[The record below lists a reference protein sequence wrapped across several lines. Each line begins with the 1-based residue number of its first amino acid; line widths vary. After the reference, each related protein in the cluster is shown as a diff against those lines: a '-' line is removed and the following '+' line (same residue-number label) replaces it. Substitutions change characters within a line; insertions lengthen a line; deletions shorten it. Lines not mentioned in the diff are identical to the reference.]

1 MAHPYFQSDVSLQQ
15 QSNMANSMESVGSW
29 TPKQVGLWLKGLDD
43 AVQPYI
49 QSFILAGVTG
59 EQLLNLS
66 HRDMDRLNITKLG
79 HQELI
84 LEAVD
89 LLCALNFGLE
99 NETLQSLTVALGLN
113 VENLDMAMTV
123 RNQQSI
129 LVGLA
134 GPRDNYKLPPDILRA
149 ICDVL
154 SAAKAVV
161 SWLDRTPFV
170 QMMNYIAIRN
180 RIVRICLGFTSSIH
194 KDPNKRDA
202 EETVVPLCKELAM
215 LSQSLQLSVKDD
227 PQVCSAARVEVVTLT
242 NVDHKLGLG
251 MFIQS
256 SFNGTHYV
264 TGTKEGSPAYTCK
277 RIHPGDEILQVNY
290 QTVVGWKLKKLV
302 DALKE
307 DPHGVVI
314 TFKKRPKTSRS
325 SGTPSRPSSGSSS
338 RLSQNSRHSSGNH
351 ICGRSLDSASPAN
364 SVGRVPPSPLV
375 ELYLPPPPPE
385 PYKPRQNFF
394 DRVRTP
400 TSNITQS
407 QVQVHQPLW
416 EDEDMSPP
424 PPQPLSDRSQSV
436 HIPTHRQDQQA
447 TWDDDER
454 SPPSSRPLSGR
465 SQSVHFPSHGQRTYW
480 DGDEERFSPTDAPP
494 FSSRAQSFNQPR
506 GQQWDG
512 DEEHVSPTDA
522 PPFSSRAQSF
532 NQPRGQQWELT
543 QRDFSQPQP
552 PVTMAEQSM
561 YSSPPQNQWIPFPEN
576 VSHDVETP
584 AQASR
589 YESIDVQHRESE
601 GEVPPEE
608 PVPAY
613 MPRGGHRRS
622 KREDSRPLVSD
633 ERSGR
638 DSRRSSQRHS
648 RRSRPTNMQMR
659 SFSPQR
665 DEDRLLLVSA
675 EVLPIPDEPR
685 TEISPPVVMED
696 RPENSS
702 PPRQEPVPSKASPLL
717 SHGRS
722 GHREG
727 KTERS
732 PGSMAEMERRQE
744 PVPAKSSPLLSHG
757 RSGHLERKSER
768 GPGSMA
774 EMERRQEPVPAK
786 SSPLLSHG
794 RSGHLERKSERSP
807 GSMAEMER
815 RQEPVPAKASP
826 LLSHGRSG
834 HLERKSE
841 RSPGSMAEMERRQE
855 PVPAKSSPLLS
866 HGRSGHLERKSERSP
881 GSMAEMERRQEP
893 VPAKSSPLL
902 SHGRSGHLERKS
914 ERGPGSMAEMER
926 RQEPVPANTSPLLS
940 HGRLRH
946 MEKDRELSPG
956 RMPEMHR
963 KQEPV
968 PRNSSPLLSHGKQGR
983 LEERELRS
991 ENVPEMMMRQEPVPS
1006 SSSPLLSHG
1015 RQRNLENE
1023 REHNPSNMP
1032 EMTMML
1038 EPVPNKSSPLLSRR
1052 KPEHQ
1057 EKESDRRLG
1066 NRPKMMRQEPTE
1078 REDLSPLT
1086 VSDDSDAAPD
1096 IESLCTLHISEDS
1109 EDEEHKPSPEPPS
1122 PQGSDVDLHVYK
1134 SSDVKF
1140 GSMEFPPLS
1149 TRSQSVPAIPVTP
1162 VPEQQGRDRG
1172 SSEDVDNPI
1181 PFSGMSQSVSLSVLK
1196 HYFSDEFLGEDSEEE
1211 GASIDSVSTVVTRSP
1226 VSPASP
1232 QWEEG
1237 EGLSPTRPLP
1247 LGARSP
1253 NYLLDRQS
1261 KYRRSATFSEGTEN
1275 HDPSFRL
1282 AQETRETLREAMLR
1296 ARQNRK
1302 DRPRERPKSLPPDTG
1317 MQGFRA
1323 GGERE
1328 ERREVSNQRLS
1339 DHVRMEVETISEAS
1353 TSAESSPQRSVPP
1366 RPLSQPDSAPRPLSA
1381 DREVIVIDKQNA
1393 IKDFVPSNLRK
1404 LTGDMSSMPAFR
1416 VERETRPRGKNASRG
1431 PPPPYERSRMDG
1443 RHSFKSVPEVSKLP
1457 MDEVARRTRPL
1468 TEQFSAK
1475 LAIFE
1480 GGSESNVMKRPQRKH
1495 FAERVSELQEAVK
1508 SPAKDESKE
1517 EEEESNFQR
1526 GVVGKAE
1533 TDDSTI
1539 RTTRYVH
1546 RISLRFKKDKDK
1558 SESAGANPEGA
1569 SPQAADS
1576 EPANVLPVSVQPSKQ
1591 SFRKESPEVANLD
1604 DIQSRFAPSPI
1615 VPPPNQ
1621 ERLVREKT
1629 KQFTRRMDPVESARI
1644 VEQEPSYSGSPNKEV
1659 KYDTPPFPDQRDSVR
1674 EARTNPT
1681 VQKQEVLP
1689 KSPTSAPGSYSVKI
1703 VGGVP
1708 VRIGSTSHVQQN
1720 MNTAK
1725 NPFCS
1730 CLSPSYSRV
1739 SFQMPPPDQSSVR
1752 LRSKNKVTGTQKYSR
1767 RRMSCKDLGN
1777 GDCEGWLWKKKDQR
1791 KIFGQKWKKL
1801 WFVLKKFSLYYYAG
1815 QDALK
1820 AEGIINLPEYS
1831 VVYATDTECG
1841 RKFGIKASH
1850 MEIKT
1855 FFFATDSKEDRDRWL
1870 NKLQLASI
1878 QYDRQSIHDPE
1889 LNILELAKQCPAIVE
1904 GFGYYSESD
1913 EESEPPSPNPVSP
1926 TRQSPS
1932 PPRKRKESSPERPVF
1947 DDTPVVSP
1955 VATAPVGNSMKRS
1968 REKPRKPSYLA
1979 AFDMNGTKKSPP
1991 SERKSPSNPPRP
2003 PYDPPRP
2010 PHDPPRPP
2018 SNPPVE
2024 QWGQLSTTSSDSEC
2038 THVTPISSTSS
2049 SSSTASS
2056 PMLLLPPPPQ
2066 FGSTDEL
2073 KNLYRQSWNVLQEEK
2088 MMKMLELGQGNLS
2101 EKQEKKLKLQ
2111 KLTRVLKD
2119 KEGNLEAI
2127 DRLLKSPQL
2136 TSREVQDWKDQNQHI
2151 LEDVEKHKDGADPPQ
2166 RPPSTSSRHNSQSGP
2181 VPKPRTSIHR
2191 NSQGPIE
2198 EMTQR
2203 LSITK
2208 RPLSTDLDRIES
2220 DAGIKPPLP
2229 EIDDDEDDS
2238 YSSTSL

>member
-1 MAHPYFQSDVSLQQ
+1 
-15 QSNMANSMESVGSW
+15 MANSMESVGSW

-227 PQVCSAARVEVVTLT
+227 PQVCSAARVEVITLT

-351 ICGRSLDSASPAN
+351 IRGRSLDSASPAN

-385 PYKPRQNFF
+385 PYKPR
-394 DRVRTP
+394 
-400 TSNITQS
+400 
-407 QVQVHQPLW
+407 
-416 EDEDMSPP
+416 
-424 PPQPLSDRSQSV
+424 
-436 HIPTHRQDQQA
+436 
-447 TWDDDER
+447 
-454 SPPSSRPLSGR
+454 
-465 SQSVHFPSHGQRTYW
+465 
-480 DGDEERFSPTDAPP
+480 
-494 FSSRAQSFNQPR
+494 
-506 GQQWDG
+506 
-512 DEEHVSPTDA
+512 
-522 PPFSSRAQSF
+522 
-532 NQPRGQQWELT
+532 
-543 QRDFSQPQP
+543 
-552 PVTMAEQSM
+552 
-561 YSSPPQNQWIPFPEN
+561 IPFPEN

-589 YESIDVQHRESE
+589 YESIDVQHWEDVVQRSSVSFPQPARSHSLHVPIYGPQWESE

-622 KREDSRPLVSD
+622 KR
-633 ERSGR
+633 
-638 DSRRSSQRHS
+638 
-648 RRSRPTNMQMR
+648 
-659 SFSPQR
+659 
-665 DEDRLLLVSA
+665 
-675 EVLPIPDEPR
+675 
-685 TEISPPVVMED
+685 
-696 RPENSS
+696 
-702 PPRQEPVPSKASPLL
+702 
-717 SHGRS
+717 
-722 GHREG
+722 
-727 KTERS
+727 
-732 PGSMAEMERRQE
+732 
-744 PVPAKSSPLLSHG
+744 
-757 RSGHLERKSER
+757 
-768 GPGSMA
+768 
-774 EMERRQEPVPAK
+774 
-786 SSPLLSHG
+786 
-794 RSGHLERKSERSP
+794 
-807 GSMAEMER
+807 
-815 RQEPVPAKASP
+815 
-826 LLSHGRSG
+826 
-834 HLERKSE
+834 
-841 RSPGSMAEMERRQE
+841 
-855 PVPAKSSPLLS
+855 
-866 HGRSGHLERKSERSP
+866 
-881 GSMAEMERRQEP
+881 
-893 VPAKSSPLL
+893 
-902 SHGRSGHLERKS
+902 
-914 ERGPGSMAEMER
+914 
-926 RQEPVPANTSPLLS
+926 
-940 HGRLRH
+940 
-946 MEKDRELSPG
+946 
-956 RMPEMHR
+956 
-963 KQEPV
+963 
-968 PRNSSPLLSHGKQGR
+968 
-983 LEERELRS
+983 
-991 ENVPEMMMRQEPVPS
+991 
-1006 SSSPLLSHG
+1006 
-1015 RQRNLENE
+1015 
-1023 REHNPSNMP
+1023 
-1032 EMTMML
+1032 
-1038 EPVPNKSSPLLSRR
+1038 
-1052 KPEHQ
+1052 
-1057 EKESDRRLG
+1057 
-1066 NRPKMMRQEPTE
+1066 
-1078 REDLSPLT
+1078 
-1086 VSDDSDAAPD
+1086 
-1096 IESLCTLHISEDS
+1096 
-1109 EDEEHKPSPEPPS
+1109 
-1122 PQGSDVDLHVYK
+1122 
-1134 SSDVKF
+1134 
-1140 GSMEFPPLS
+1140 
-1149 TRSQSVPAIPVTP
+1149 
-1162 VPEQQGRDRG
+1162 
-1172 SSEDVDNPI
+1172 
-1181 PFSGMSQSVSLSVLK
+1181 
-1196 HYFSDEFLGEDSEEE
+1196 EDSEEE

>member
-589 YESIDVQHRESE
+589 YESIDVQHREDVVQRSPVSFPKPARSHSLHVPIYGPQWESE

-665 DEDRLLLVSA
+665 
-675 EVLPIPDEPR
+675 
-685 TEISPPVVMED
+685 
-696 RPENSS
+696 
-702 PPRQEPVPSKASPLL
+702 
-717 SHGRS
+717 
-722 GHREG
+722 
-727 KTERS
+727 
-732 PGSMAEMERRQE
+732 
-744 PVPAKSSPLLSHG
+744 
-757 RSGHLERKSER
+757 
-768 GPGSMA
+768 
-774 EMERRQEPVPAK
+774 
-786 SSPLLSHG
+786 
-794 RSGHLERKSERSP
+794 
-807 GSMAEMER
+807 
-815 RQEPVPAKASP
+815 
-826 LLSHGRSG
+826 
-834 HLERKSE
+834 
-841 RSPGSMAEMERRQE
+841 
-855 PVPAKSSPLLS
+855 
-866 HGRSGHLERKSERSP
+866 
-881 GSMAEMERRQEP
+881 
-893 VPAKSSPLL
+893 
-902 SHGRSGHLERKS
+902 
-914 ERGPGSMAEMER
+914 
-926 RQEPVPANTSPLLS
+926 
-940 HGRLRH
+940 
-946 MEKDRELSPG
+946 
-956 RMPEMHR
+956 
-963 KQEPV
+963 
-968 PRNSSPLLSHGKQGR
+968 
-983 LEERELRS
+983 
-991 ENVPEMMMRQEPVPS
+991 
-1006 SSSPLLSHG
+1006 
-1015 RQRNLENE
+1015 
-1023 REHNPSNMP
+1023 
-1032 EMTMML
+1032 
-1038 EPVPNKSSPLLSRR
+1038 
-1052 KPEHQ
+1052 
-1057 EKESDRRLG
+1057 
-1066 NRPKMMRQEPTE
+1066 
-1078 REDLSPLT
+1078 
-1086 VSDDSDAAPD
+1086 
-1096 IESLCTLHISEDS
+1096 
-1109 EDEEHKPSPEPPS
+1109 
-1122 PQGSDVDLHVYK
+1122 
-1134 SSDVKF
+1134 
-1140 GSMEFPPLS
+1140 
-1149 TRSQSVPAIPVTP
+1149 
-1162 VPEQQGRDRG
+1162 
-1172 SSEDVDNPI
+1172 
-1181 PFSGMSQSVSLSVLK
+1181 
-1196 HYFSDEFLGEDSEEE
+1196 EDSEEE

>member
-1 MAHPYFQSDVSLQQ
+1 MWPYNNK
-15 QSNMANSMESVGSW
+15 SNMANAMESVGSW

-59 EQLLNLS
+59 EHLLNLS
-66 HRDMDRLNITKLG
+66 HRDMDRLNITKVG
-79 HQELI
+79 HQEII

-113 VENLDMAMTV
+113 VENLEMAMTV

-170 QMMNYIAIRN
+170 HMMNYIAIRN
-180 RIVRICLGFTSSIH
+180 RIVRICLGFTSSVH
-194 KDPNKRDA
+194 KDPNKRDT

-215 LSQSLQLSVKDD
+215 LSQSLQQSVKDD
-227 PQVCSAARVEVVTLT
+227 PQVCSPARVDVVTLT

-290 QTVVGWKLKKLV
+290 QTVVGWKLQKLV

-338 RLSQNSRHSSGNH
+338 RVSQSSRHSSGNH
-351 ICGRSLDSASPAN
+351 IRGRSLDSASPAN

-400 TSNITQS
+400 NVTQS

-424 PPQPLSDRSQSV
+424 PPQPLSDRSQSA
-436 HIPTHRQDQQA
+436 HIPSYRHQQEA
-447 TWDDDER
+447 TWDDGES
-454 SPPSSRPLSGR
+454 SPPSSHPLSER
-465 SQSVHFPSHGQRTYW
+465 SQSAHLSSQGQKTYW
-480 DGDEERFSPTDAPP
+480 DGGDEGFSPPDAPP
-494 FSSRAQSFNQPR
+494 FASRAQSFNQPS
-506 GQQWDG
+506 GQ
-512 DEEHVSPTDA
+512 H
-522 PPFSSRAQSF
+522 
-532 NQPRGQQWELT
+532 WELT
-543 QRDFSQPQP
+543 QKDFSQPHP
-552 PVTMAEQSM
+552 TAAMSEQSM
-561 YSSPPQNQWIPFPEN
+561 YSTPLQGQWIPFPAN
-576 VSHDVETP
+576 VSHDQTETS
-584 AQASR
+584 AQPSR
-589 YESIDVQHRESE
+589 YQSIDVQPREDVVQRSPVSFPRPARSHSLH
-601 GEVPPEE
+601 VPIYGPQWDEE
-608 PVPAY
+608 EEETPLEESLPAY

-622 KREDSRPLVSD
+622 KREATQPLVSTKPTV
-633 ERSGR
+633 R
-638 DSRRSSQRHS
+638 DTRRSSQRHS
-648 RRSRPTNMQMR
+648 RSSRPTNMQMR

-675 EVLPIPDEPR
+675 EVLPVPDEAS
-685 TEISPPVVMED
+685 TEASPPRVVKD
-696 RPENSS
+696 GPERFSHSRQEPVPSKPSPLQQRRLKKDSGLSPGNMAEMQTRQEPVPSKSS
-702 PPRQEPVPSKASPLL
+702 PQLSDGNQRRLKKDGGLSPGKMAELETRQEPVPSKPSPQLSGDVKSRRQEKKSDLSQGKIAEMQTRQEPVPSKASPLL
-717 SHGRS
+717 SEGRA
-722 GHREG
+722 RAL
-727 KTERS
+727 ERKSELS
-732 PGSMAEMERRQE
+732 PGKMPKVQTRQEPMPSKPSPLPSDGRKLERKGELSPGNVVESKIRQE
-744 PVPAKSSPLLSHG
+744 PVASKSSPLLSHG
-757 RSGHLERKSER
+757 KPRHLEKDSR
-768 GPGSMA
+768 P
-774 EMERRQEPVPAK
+774 
-786 SSPLLSHG
+786 
-794 RSGHLERKSERSP
+794 SP
-807 GSMAEMER
+807 G
-815 RQEPVPAKASP
+815 
-826 LLSHGRSG
+826 
-834 HLERKSE
+834 
-841 RSPGSMAEMERRQE
+841 
-855 PVPAKSSPLLS
+855 
-866 HGRSGHLERKSERSP
+866 
-881 GSMAEMERRQEP
+881 
-893 VPAKSSPLL
+893 
-902 SHGRSGHLERKS
+902 
-914 ERGPGSMAEMER
+914 
-926 RQEPVPANTSPLLS
+926 
-940 HGRLRH
+940 
-946 MEKDRELSPG
+946 
-956 RMPEMHR
+956 
-963 KQEPV
+963 
-968 PRNSSPLLSHGKQGR
+968 
-983 LEERELRS
+983 
-991 ENVPEMMMRQEPVPS
+991 NVPEMTMRQE
-1006 SSSPLLSHG
+1006 
-1015 RQRNLENE
+1015 
-1023 REHNPSNMP
+1023 
-1032 EMTMML
+1032 T
-1038 EPVPNKSSPLLSRR
+1038 VPNKSSPLLSRGR
-1052 KPEHQ
+1052 PGHPEKKIGVSPGKMP
-1057 EKESDRRLG
+1057 E
-1066 NRPKMMRQEPTE
+1066 MMRPEPT
-1078 REDLSPLT
+1078 
-1086 VSDDSDAAPD
+1086 
-1096 IESLCTLHISEDS
+1096 
-1109 EDEEHKPSPEPPS
+1109 K
-1122 PQGSDVDLHVYK
+1122 
-1134 SSDVKF
+1134 
-1140 GSMEFPPLS
+1140 
-1149 TRSQSVPAIPVTP
+1149 
-1162 VPEQQGRDRG
+1162 
-1172 SSEDVDNPI
+1172 
-1181 PFSGMSQSVSLSVLK
+1181 
-1196 HYFSDEFLGEDSEEE
+1196 GEDSEEE
-1211 GASIDSVSTVVTRSP
+1211 AASIESVSTVVTRSP

-1237 EGLSPTRPLP
+1237 DLSLSPTRPLP

-1282 AQETRETLREAMLR
+1282 AQETRETLREAMMR
-1296 ARQNRK
+1296 ARQGRR
-1302 DRPRERPKSLPPDTG
+1302 DRSRERPKSLPPDTG
-1317 MQGFRA
+1317 IQGFRT
-1323 GGERE
+1323 GSDRE
-1328 ERREVSNQRLS
+1328 ERREGGNHRLS
-1339 DHVRMEVETISEAS
+1339 DQVRMEVETISEAS

-1366 RPLSQPDSAPRPLSA
+1366 RPPSQPDPPPQHPSP
-1381 DREVIVIDKQNA
+1381 DREVIVINKEPP

-1416 VERETRPRGKNASRG
+1416 VERETRPRGRNVSRG
-1431 PPPPYERSRMDG
+1431 PPPPYEQAKMDG

-1480 GGSESNVMKRPQRKH
+1480 GGSESNVMKRPPRKH
-1495 FAERVSELQEAVK
+1495 FAERVSELQVSELQEVSVK
-1508 SPAKDESKE
+1508 TLAKDDSI
-1517 EEEESNFQR
+1517 EEESNFQR
-1526 GVVGKAE
+1526 GVVGKGE
-1533 TDDSTI
+1533 VDDSTI

-1546 RISLRFKKDKDK
+1546 RISLRFKKDKEK
-1558 SESAGANPEGA
+1558 SESAGANPEVA
-1569 SPQAADS
+1569 SPQAGDS
-1576 EPANVLPVSVQPSKQ
+1576 APVNVLPVSVYPSKQ
-1591 SFRKESPEVANLD
+1591 SFRKESPEVANLE
-1604 DIQSRFAPSPI
+1604 DIQDRFAPART

-1621 ERLVREKT
+1621 ERLAREKT
-1629 KQFTRRMDPVESARI
+1629 KQFSRRMDPVENVIS
-1644 VEQEPSYSGSPNKEV
+1644 VQQEPSYSGSPNKEV
-1659 KYDTPPFPDQRDSVR
+1659 KHDIPPFPEQRDSVR
-1674 EARTNPT
+1674 EPRTSAPA
-1681 VQKQEVLP
+1681 QKQEVSP
-1689 KSPTSAPGSYSVKI
+1689 KSPTTPGSYSVTI

-1708 VRIGSTSHVQQN
+1708 VRIGSTSQVQQN

-1739 SFQMPPPDQSSVR
+1739 SFQMPPPDPPVQR
-1752 LRSKNKVTGTQKYSR
+1752 RQKNKITGTQKYSR

-1777 GDCEGWLWKKKDQR
+1777 GDCQGWLWKKKDQ
-1791 KIFGQKWKKL
+1791 KKLFGLKWKKL

-1815 QDALK
+1815 PEALK

-1850 MEIKT
+1850 SEIKT

-1878 QYDRQSIHDPE
+1878 QYDRQSIHDE
-1889 LNILELAKQCPAIVE
+1889 SLNILELAKQCPAIVE

-1913 EESEPPSPNPVSP
+1913 EESEPPSPNPISP
-1926 TRQSPS
+1926 T
-1932 PPRKRKESSPERPVF
+1932 KREEKEGSPERPVF
-1947 DDTPVVSP
+1947 DDSPVVSP
-1955 VATAPVGNSMKRS
+1955 PPTSAPVRTSMKR
-1968 REKPRKPSYLA
+1968 EQKRKPSYLA
-1979 AFDMNGTKKSPP
+1979 AVDGVNGTKKSPP
-1991 SERKSPSNPPRP
+1991 PEKRPSYEPPKPTCEPPRPTYEPPRP
-2003 PYDPPRP
+2003 PSNPSRPTYEPQKPTYEPPRP
-2010 PHDPPRPP
+2010 TYEPPKPMYNPPRPP
-2018 SNPPVE
+2018 SNPPVSPD
-2024 QWGQLSTTSSDSEC
+2024 QWGQSSTTSSDSEC

-2056 PMLLLPPPPQ
+2056 PMLVVPPPPQ
-2066 FGSTDEL
+2066 FGSESTDEL
-2073 KNLYRQSWNVLQEEK
+2073 KNLYRQSWSVLQEEK
-2088 MMKMLELGQGNLS
+2088 MIKMLEFRQEKLT
-2101 EKQEKKLKLQ
+2101 EKQEKELKLQ

-2127 DRLLKSPQL
+2127 DRLLSSPQL
-2136 TSREVQDWKDQNQHI
+2136 TSKDVQDWKDQNQHI
-2151 LEDVEKHKDGADPPQ
+2151 LEDVEKHKQESQNPPTS
-2166 RPPSTSSRHNSQSGP
+2166 RPNSQSGP

-2208 RPLSTDLDRIES
+2208 RPLSTDLDRIDLEN
-2220 DAGIKPPLP
+2220 DVGIKPPLS

>member
-1 MAHPYFQSDVSLQQ
+1 
-15 QSNMANSMESVGSW
+15 MANSMESVGSW

-227 PQVCSAARVEVVTLT
+227 PQVCSAARVEVITLT

-351 ICGRSLDSASPAN
+351 IRGRSLDSASPAN

-447 TWDDDER
+447 TW
-454 SPPSSRPLSGR
+454 
-465 SQSVHFPSHGQRTYW
+465 
-480 DGDEERFSPTDAPP
+480 
-494 FSSRAQSFNQPR
+494 
-506 GQQWDG
+506 
-512 DEEHVSPTDA
+512 
-522 PPFSSRAQSF
+522 
-532 NQPRGQQWELT
+532 
-543 QRDFSQPQP
+543 
-552 PVTMAEQSM
+552 
-561 YSSPPQNQWIPFPEN
+561 
-576 VSHDVETP
+576 
-584 AQASR
+584 
-589 YESIDVQHRESE
+589 
-601 GEVPPEE
+601 
-608 PVPAY
+608 
-613 MPRGGHRRS
+613 
-622 KREDSRPLVSD
+622 
-633 ERSGR
+633 
-638 DSRRSSQRHS
+638 
-648 RRSRPTNMQMR
+648 
-659 SFSPQR
+659 
-665 DEDRLLLVSA
+665 
-675 EVLPIPDEPR
+675 
-685 TEISPPVVMED
+685 
-696 RPENSS
+696 
-702 PPRQEPVPSKASPLL
+702 
-717 SHGRS
+717 
-722 GHREG
+722 
-727 KTERS
+727 
-732 PGSMAEMERRQE
+732 
-744 PVPAKSSPLLSHG
+744 
-757 RSGHLERKSER
+757 
-768 GPGSMA
+768 
-774 EMERRQEPVPAK
+774 
-786 SSPLLSHG
+786 
-794 RSGHLERKSERSP
+794 
-807 GSMAEMER
+807 
-815 RQEPVPAKASP
+815 
-826 LLSHGRSG
+826 
-834 HLERKSE
+834 
-841 RSPGSMAEMERRQE
+841 
-855 PVPAKSSPLLS
+855 
-866 HGRSGHLERKSERSP
+866 
-881 GSMAEMERRQEP
+881 
-893 VPAKSSPLL
+893 
-902 SHGRSGHLERKS
+902 
-914 ERGPGSMAEMER
+914 
-926 RQEPVPANTSPLLS
+926 
-940 HGRLRH
+940 
-946 MEKDRELSPG
+946 
-956 RMPEMHR
+956 
-963 KQEPV
+963 
-968 PRNSSPLLSHGKQGR
+968 
-983 LEERELRS
+983 
-991 ENVPEMMMRQEPVPS
+991 
-1006 SSSPLLSHG
+1006 
-1015 RQRNLENE
+1015 
-1023 REHNPSNMP
+1023 
-1032 EMTMML
+1032 
-1038 EPVPNKSSPLLSRR
+1038 
-1052 KPEHQ
+1052 
-1057 EKESDRRLG
+1057 
-1066 NRPKMMRQEPTE
+1066 
-1078 REDLSPLT
+1078 
-1086 VSDDSDAAPD
+1086 
-1096 IESLCTLHISEDS
+1096 
-1109 EDEEHKPSPEPPS
+1109 
-1122 PQGSDVDLHVYK
+1122 
-1134 SSDVKF
+1134 
-1140 GSMEFPPLS
+1140 
-1149 TRSQSVPAIPVTP
+1149 
-1162 VPEQQGRDRG
+1162 
-1172 SSEDVDNPI
+1172 
-1181 PFSGMSQSVSLSVLK
+1181 
-1196 HYFSDEFLGEDSEEE
+1196 EDSEEE

>member
-1 MAHPYFQSDVSLQQ
+1 
-15 QSNMANSMESVGSW
+15 MANSMESVGSW

-227 PQVCSAARVEVVTLT
+227 PQVCSAARVEVITLT

-351 ICGRSLDSASPAN
+351 IRGRSLDSASPAN

-385 PYKPRQNFF
+385 PYKPR
-394 DRVRTP
+394 
-400 TSNITQS
+400 
-407 QVQVHQPLW
+407 
-416 EDEDMSPP
+416 
-424 PPQPLSDRSQSV
+424 
-436 HIPTHRQDQQA
+436 
-447 TWDDDER
+447 
-454 SPPSSRPLSGR
+454 
-465 SQSVHFPSHGQRTYW
+465 
-480 DGDEERFSPTDAPP
+480 
-494 FSSRAQSFNQPR
+494 
-506 GQQWDG
+506 
-512 DEEHVSPTDA
+512 
-522 PPFSSRAQSF
+522 
-532 NQPRGQQWELT
+532 
-543 QRDFSQPQP
+543 
-552 PVTMAEQSM
+552 
-561 YSSPPQNQWIPFPEN
+561 
-576 VSHDVETP
+576 
-584 AQASR
+584 
-589 YESIDVQHRESE
+589 
-601 GEVPPEE
+601 
-608 PVPAY
+608 
-613 MPRGGHRRS
+613 
-622 KREDSRPLVSD
+622 
-633 ERSGR
+633 
-638 DSRRSSQRHS
+638 
-648 RRSRPTNMQMR
+648 
-659 SFSPQR
+659 
-665 DEDRLLLVSA
+665 
-675 EVLPIPDEPR
+675 
-685 TEISPPVVMED
+685 
-696 RPENSS
+696 
-702 PPRQEPVPSKASPLL
+702 
-717 SHGRS
+717 
-722 GHREG
+722 
-727 KTERS
+727 
-732 PGSMAEMERRQE
+732 
-744 PVPAKSSPLLSHG
+744 
-757 RSGHLERKSER
+757 
-768 GPGSMA
+768 
-774 EMERRQEPVPAK
+774 
-786 SSPLLSHG
+786 
-794 RSGHLERKSERSP
+794 
-807 GSMAEMER
+807 
-815 RQEPVPAKASP
+815 
-826 LLSHGRSG
+826 
-834 HLERKSE
+834 
-841 RSPGSMAEMERRQE
+841 
-855 PVPAKSSPLLS
+855 
-866 HGRSGHLERKSERSP
+866 
-881 GSMAEMERRQEP
+881 
-893 VPAKSSPLL
+893 
-902 SHGRSGHLERKS
+902 
-914 ERGPGSMAEMER
+914 
-926 RQEPVPANTSPLLS
+926 
-940 HGRLRH
+940 
-946 MEKDRELSPG
+946 
-956 RMPEMHR
+956 
-963 KQEPV
+963 
-968 PRNSSPLLSHGKQGR
+968 
-983 LEERELRS
+983 
-991 ENVPEMMMRQEPVPS
+991 
-1006 SSSPLLSHG
+1006 
-1015 RQRNLENE
+1015 
-1023 REHNPSNMP
+1023 
-1032 EMTMML
+1032 
-1038 EPVPNKSSPLLSRR
+1038 
-1052 KPEHQ
+1052 
-1057 EKESDRRLG
+1057 
-1066 NRPKMMRQEPTE
+1066 
-1078 REDLSPLT
+1078 
-1086 VSDDSDAAPD
+1086 
-1096 IESLCTLHISEDS
+1096 
-1109 EDEEHKPSPEPPS
+1109 
-1122 PQGSDVDLHVYK
+1122 
-1134 SSDVKF
+1134 
-1140 GSMEFPPLS
+1140 
-1149 TRSQSVPAIPVTP
+1149 
-1162 VPEQQGRDRG
+1162 
-1172 SSEDVDNPI
+1172 
-1181 PFSGMSQSVSLSVLK
+1181 
-1196 HYFSDEFLGEDSEEE
+1196 EDSEEE

>member
-1 MAHPYFQSDVSLQQ
+1 
-15 QSNMANSMESVGSW
+15 MANSMESVGSW

-227 PQVCSAARVEVVTLT
+227 PQVCSAARVEVITLT

-351 ICGRSLDSASPAN
+351 IRGRSLDSASPAN

-385 PYKPRQNFF
+385 PYKPR
-394 DRVRTP
+394 
-400 TSNITQS
+400 
-407 QVQVHQPLW
+407 
-416 EDEDMSPP
+416 
-424 PPQPLSDRSQSV
+424 
-436 HIPTHRQDQQA
+436 
-447 TWDDDER
+447 
-454 SPPSSRPLSGR
+454 
-465 SQSVHFPSHGQRTYW
+465 
-480 DGDEERFSPTDAPP
+480 
-494 FSSRAQSFNQPR
+494 
-506 GQQWDG
+506 
-512 DEEHVSPTDA
+512 
-522 PPFSSRAQSF
+522 
-532 NQPRGQQWELT
+532 
-543 QRDFSQPQP
+543 
-552 PVTMAEQSM
+552 
-561 YSSPPQNQWIPFPEN
+561 
-576 VSHDVETP
+576 
-584 AQASR
+584 
-589 YESIDVQHRESE
+589 ESE

-622 KREDSRPLVSD
+622 KR
-633 ERSGR
+633 
-638 DSRRSSQRHS
+638 
-648 RRSRPTNMQMR
+648 
-659 SFSPQR
+659 
-665 DEDRLLLVSA
+665 
-675 EVLPIPDEPR
+675 
-685 TEISPPVVMED
+685 
-696 RPENSS
+696 
-702 PPRQEPVPSKASPLL
+702 
-717 SHGRS
+717 
-722 GHREG
+722 
-727 KTERS
+727 
-732 PGSMAEMERRQE
+732 
-744 PVPAKSSPLLSHG
+744 
-757 RSGHLERKSER
+757 
-768 GPGSMA
+768 
-774 EMERRQEPVPAK
+774 
-786 SSPLLSHG
+786 
-794 RSGHLERKSERSP
+794 
-807 GSMAEMER
+807 
-815 RQEPVPAKASP
+815 
-826 LLSHGRSG
+826 
-834 HLERKSE
+834 
-841 RSPGSMAEMERRQE
+841 
-855 PVPAKSSPLLS
+855 
-866 HGRSGHLERKSERSP
+866 
-881 GSMAEMERRQEP
+881 
-893 VPAKSSPLL
+893 
-902 SHGRSGHLERKS
+902 
-914 ERGPGSMAEMER
+914 
-926 RQEPVPANTSPLLS
+926 
-940 HGRLRH
+940 
-946 MEKDRELSPG
+946 
-956 RMPEMHR
+956 
-963 KQEPV
+963 
-968 PRNSSPLLSHGKQGR
+968 
-983 LEERELRS
+983 
-991 ENVPEMMMRQEPVPS
+991 
-1006 SSSPLLSHG
+1006 
-1015 RQRNLENE
+1015 
-1023 REHNPSNMP
+1023 
-1032 EMTMML
+1032 
-1038 EPVPNKSSPLLSRR
+1038 
-1052 KPEHQ
+1052 
-1057 EKESDRRLG
+1057 
-1066 NRPKMMRQEPTE
+1066 
-1078 REDLSPLT
+1078 
-1086 VSDDSDAAPD
+1086 
-1096 IESLCTLHISEDS
+1096 
-1109 EDEEHKPSPEPPS
+1109 
-1122 PQGSDVDLHVYK
+1122 
-1134 SSDVKF
+1134 
-1140 GSMEFPPLS
+1140 
-1149 TRSQSVPAIPVTP
+1149 
-1162 VPEQQGRDRG
+1162 
-1172 SSEDVDNPI
+1172 
-1181 PFSGMSQSVSLSVLK
+1181 
-1196 HYFSDEFLGEDSEEE
+1196 EDSEEE

>member
-1 MAHPYFQSDVSLQQ
+1 
-15 QSNMANSMESVGSW
+15 MANSMESVGSW

-227 PQVCSAARVEVVTLT
+227 PQVCSAARVEVITLT

-351 ICGRSLDSASPAN
+351 IRGRSLDSASPAN

-385 PYKPRQNFF
+385 PYKPR
-394 DRVRTP
+394 
-400 TSNITQS
+400 
-407 QVQVHQPLW
+407 
-416 EDEDMSPP
+416 
-424 PPQPLSDRSQSV
+424 
-436 HIPTHRQDQQA
+436 
-447 TWDDDER
+447 
-454 SPPSSRPLSGR
+454 
-465 SQSVHFPSHGQRTYW
+465 
-480 DGDEERFSPTDAPP
+480 
-494 FSSRAQSFNQPR
+494 
-506 GQQWDG
+506 
-512 DEEHVSPTDA
+512 
-522 PPFSSRAQSF
+522 
-532 NQPRGQQWELT
+532 ELT

-589 YESIDVQHRESE
+589 YESIDVQHWEDVVQRSSVSFPQPARSHSLHVPIYGPQWESE

-622 KREDSRPLVSD
+622 KR
-633 ERSGR
+633 
-638 DSRRSSQRHS
+638 
-648 RRSRPTNMQMR
+648 
-659 SFSPQR
+659 
-665 DEDRLLLVSA
+665 
-675 EVLPIPDEPR
+675 
-685 TEISPPVVMED
+685 
-696 RPENSS
+696 
-702 PPRQEPVPSKASPLL
+702 
-717 SHGRS
+717 
-722 GHREG
+722 
-727 KTERS
+727 
-732 PGSMAEMERRQE
+732 
-744 PVPAKSSPLLSHG
+744 
-757 RSGHLERKSER
+757 
-768 GPGSMA
+768 
-774 EMERRQEPVPAK
+774 
-786 SSPLLSHG
+786 
-794 RSGHLERKSERSP
+794 
-807 GSMAEMER
+807 
-815 RQEPVPAKASP
+815 
-826 LLSHGRSG
+826 
-834 HLERKSE
+834 
-841 RSPGSMAEMERRQE
+841 
-855 PVPAKSSPLLS
+855 
-866 HGRSGHLERKSERSP
+866 
-881 GSMAEMERRQEP
+881 
-893 VPAKSSPLL
+893 
-902 SHGRSGHLERKS
+902 
-914 ERGPGSMAEMER
+914 
-926 RQEPVPANTSPLLS
+926 
-940 HGRLRH
+940 
-946 MEKDRELSPG
+946 
-956 RMPEMHR
+956 
-963 KQEPV
+963 
-968 PRNSSPLLSHGKQGR
+968 
-983 LEERELRS
+983 
-991 ENVPEMMMRQEPVPS
+991 
-1006 SSSPLLSHG
+1006 
-1015 RQRNLENE
+1015 
-1023 REHNPSNMP
+1023 
-1032 EMTMML
+1032 
-1038 EPVPNKSSPLLSRR
+1038 
-1052 KPEHQ
+1052 
-1057 EKESDRRLG
+1057 
-1066 NRPKMMRQEPTE
+1066 
-1078 REDLSPLT
+1078 
-1086 VSDDSDAAPD
+1086 
-1096 IESLCTLHISEDS
+1096 
-1109 EDEEHKPSPEPPS
+1109 
-1122 PQGSDVDLHVYK
+1122 
-1134 SSDVKF
+1134 
-1140 GSMEFPPLS
+1140 
-1149 TRSQSVPAIPVTP
+1149 
-1162 VPEQQGRDRG
+1162 
-1172 SSEDVDNPI
+1172 
-1181 PFSGMSQSVSLSVLK
+1181 
-1196 HYFSDEFLGEDSEEE
+1196 EDSEEE

>member
-385 PYKPRQNFF
+385 PYKPR
-394 DRVRTP
+394 
-400 TSNITQS
+400 
-407 QVQVHQPLW
+407 
-416 EDEDMSPP
+416 
-424 PPQPLSDRSQSV
+424 
-436 HIPTHRQDQQA
+436 
-447 TWDDDER
+447 
-454 SPPSSRPLSGR
+454 
-465 SQSVHFPSHGQRTYW
+465 
-480 DGDEERFSPTDAPP
+480 
-494 FSSRAQSFNQPR
+494 
-506 GQQWDG
+506 
-512 DEEHVSPTDA
+512 
-522 PPFSSRAQSF
+522 
-532 NQPRGQQWELT
+532 
-543 QRDFSQPQP
+543 
-552 PVTMAEQSM
+552 
-561 YSSPPQNQWIPFPEN
+561 IPFPEN

>member
-1 MAHPYFQSDVSLQQ
+1 
-15 QSNMANSMESVGSW
+15 
-29 TPKQVGLWLKGLDD
+29 
-43 AVQPYI
+43 
-49 QSFILAGVTG
+49 
-59 EQLLNLS
+59 
-66 HRDMDRLNITKLG
+66 
-79 HQELI
+79 
-84 LEAVD
+84 
-89 LLCALNFGLE
+89 
-99 NETLQSLTVALGLN
+99 
-113 VENLDMAMTV
+113 
-123 RNQQSI
+123 
-129 LVGLA
+129 
-134 GPRDNYKLPPDILRA
+134 
-149 ICDVL
+149 
-154 SAAKAVV
+154 
-161 SWLDRTPFV
+161 
-170 QMMNYIAIRN
+170 
-180 RIVRICLGFTSSIH
+180 
-194 KDPNKRDA
+194 
-202 EETVVPLCKELAM
+202 
-215 LSQSLQLSVKDD
+215 
-227 PQVCSAARVEVVTLT
+227 
-242 NVDHKLGLG
+242 
-251 MFIQS
+251 
-256 SFNGTHYV
+256 
-264 TGTKEGSPAYTCK
+264 
-277 RIHPGDEILQVNY
+277 
-290 QTVVGWKLKKLV
+290 
-302 DALKE
+302 
-307 DPHGVVI
+307 
-314 TFKKRPKTSRS
+314 
-325 SGTPSRPSSGSSS
+325 
-338 RLSQNSRHSSGNH
+338 
-351 ICGRSLDSASPAN
+351 
-364 SVGRVPPSPLV
+364 
-375 ELYLPPPPPE
+375 
-385 PYKPRQNFF
+385 
-394 DRVRTP
+394 
-400 TSNITQS
+400 
-407 QVQVHQPLW
+407 
-416 EDEDMSPP
+416 
-424 PPQPLSDRSQSV
+424 
-436 HIPTHRQDQQA
+436 
-447 TWDDDER
+447 
-454 SPPSSRPLSGR
+454 
-465 SQSVHFPSHGQRTYW
+465 
-480 DGDEERFSPTDAPP
+480 
-494 FSSRAQSFNQPR
+494 
-506 GQQWDG
+506 
-512 DEEHVSPTDA
+512 
-522 PPFSSRAQSF
+522 
-532 NQPRGQQWELT
+532 
-543 QRDFSQPQP
+543 
-552 PVTMAEQSM
+552 
-561 YSSPPQNQWIPFPEN
+561 
-576 VSHDVETP
+576 
-584 AQASR
+584 
-589 YESIDVQHRESE
+589 
-601 GEVPPEE
+601 
-608 PVPAY
+608 
-613 MPRGGHRRS
+613 
-622 KREDSRPLVSD
+622 
-633 ERSGR
+633 
-638 DSRRSSQRHS
+638 
-648 RRSRPTNMQMR
+648 MR

-866 HGRSGHLERKSERSP
+866 HGRSGHLERKSER
-881 GSMAEMERRQEP
+881 
-893 VPAKSSPLL
+893 
-902 SHGRSGHLERKS
+902 
-914 ERGPGSMAEMER
+914 GPGSMAEMER

-1078 REDLSPLT
+1078 R
-1086 VSDDSDAAPD
+1086 
-1096 IESLCTLHISEDS
+1096 
-1109 EDEEHKPSPEPPS
+1109 
-1122 PQGSDVDLHVYK
+1122 
-1134 SSDVKF
+1134 
-1140 GSMEFPPLS
+1140 
-1149 TRSQSVPAIPVTP
+1149 
-1162 VPEQQGRDRG
+1162 
-1172 SSEDVDNPI
+1172 
-1181 PFSGMSQSVSLSVLK
+1181 
-1196 HYFSDEFLGEDSEEE
+1196 EDSEEE

>member
-1 MAHPYFQSDVSLQQ
+1 
-15 QSNMANSMESVGSW
+15 MANSMESVGSW

-227 PQVCSAARVEVVTLT
+227 PQVCSAARVEVITLT

-351 ICGRSLDSASPAN
+351 IRGRSLDSASPAN

-385 PYKPRQNFF
+385 PYKPR
-394 DRVRTP
+394 
-400 TSNITQS
+400 
-407 QVQVHQPLW
+407 
-416 EDEDMSPP
+416 
-424 PPQPLSDRSQSV
+424 
-436 HIPTHRQDQQA
+436 
-447 TWDDDER
+447 
-454 SPPSSRPLSGR
+454 
-465 SQSVHFPSHGQRTYW
+465 
-480 DGDEERFSPTDAPP
+480 
-494 FSSRAQSFNQPR
+494 
-506 GQQWDG
+506 
-512 DEEHVSPTDA
+512 
-522 PPFSSRAQSF
+522 
-532 NQPRGQQWELT
+532 
-543 QRDFSQPQP
+543 
-552 PVTMAEQSM
+552 
-561 YSSPPQNQWIPFPEN
+561 IPFPEN

-589 YESIDVQHRESE
+589 YESIDVQHWESE

-622 KREDSRPLVSD
+622 KR
-633 ERSGR
+633 
-638 DSRRSSQRHS
+638 
-648 RRSRPTNMQMR
+648 
-659 SFSPQR
+659 
-665 DEDRLLLVSA
+665 
-675 EVLPIPDEPR
+675 
-685 TEISPPVVMED
+685 
-696 RPENSS
+696 
-702 PPRQEPVPSKASPLL
+702 
-717 SHGRS
+717 
-722 GHREG
+722 
-727 KTERS
+727 
-732 PGSMAEMERRQE
+732 
-744 PVPAKSSPLLSHG
+744 
-757 RSGHLERKSER
+757 
-768 GPGSMA
+768 
-774 EMERRQEPVPAK
+774 
-786 SSPLLSHG
+786 
-794 RSGHLERKSERSP
+794 
-807 GSMAEMER
+807 
-815 RQEPVPAKASP
+815 
-826 LLSHGRSG
+826 
-834 HLERKSE
+834 
-841 RSPGSMAEMERRQE
+841 
-855 PVPAKSSPLLS
+855 
-866 HGRSGHLERKSERSP
+866 
-881 GSMAEMERRQEP
+881 
-893 VPAKSSPLL
+893 
-902 SHGRSGHLERKS
+902 
-914 ERGPGSMAEMER
+914 
-926 RQEPVPANTSPLLS
+926 
-940 HGRLRH
+940 
-946 MEKDRELSPG
+946 
-956 RMPEMHR
+956 
-963 KQEPV
+963 
-968 PRNSSPLLSHGKQGR
+968 
-983 LEERELRS
+983 
-991 ENVPEMMMRQEPVPS
+991 
-1006 SSSPLLSHG
+1006 
-1015 RQRNLENE
+1015 
-1023 REHNPSNMP
+1023 
-1032 EMTMML
+1032 
-1038 EPVPNKSSPLLSRR
+1038 
-1052 KPEHQ
+1052 
-1057 EKESDRRLG
+1057 
-1066 NRPKMMRQEPTE
+1066 
-1078 REDLSPLT
+1078 
-1086 VSDDSDAAPD
+1086 
-1096 IESLCTLHISEDS
+1096 
-1109 EDEEHKPSPEPPS
+1109 
-1122 PQGSDVDLHVYK
+1122 
-1134 SSDVKF
+1134 
-1140 GSMEFPPLS
+1140 
-1149 TRSQSVPAIPVTP
+1149 
-1162 VPEQQGRDRG
+1162 
-1172 SSEDVDNPI
+1172 
-1181 PFSGMSQSVSLSVLK
+1181 
-1196 HYFSDEFLGEDSEEE
+1196 EDSEEE

>member
-1 MAHPYFQSDVSLQQ
+1 MCLYNNK
-15 QSNMANSMESVGSW
+15 SNMANSMESVGIW

-59 EQLLNLS
+59 DQLLNLS

-215 LSQSLQLSVKDD
+215 LSQSLQQSVKDD
-227 PQVCSAARVEVVTLT
+227 PQVCHPARVEVVTLT

-264 TGTKEGSPAYTCK
+264 TGTKEGSPAHTCK

-307 DPHGVVI
+307 DPHGVVV

-338 RLSQNSRHSSGNH
+338 RVSQSSRHSSGNH
-351 ICGRSLDSASPAN
+351 IRGRSLDSASPAN

-385 PYKPRQNFF
+385 PYKPRQVFF
-394 DRVRTP
+394 DRVRAP
-400 TSNITQS
+400 NITQS

-436 HIPTHRQDQQA
+436 HIPSYRHEQEA
-447 TWDDDER
+447 TWHDDER

-465 SQSVHFPSHGQRTYW
+465 SQSAHFPGHGQRAYW
-480 DGDEERFSPTDAPP
+480 DGDEEGFSPTDAPP
-494 FSSRAQSFNQPR
+494 FNSRAQSFNQP
-506 GQQWDG
+506 
-512 DEEHVSPTDA
+512 S
-522 PPFSSRAQSF
+522 
-532 NQPRGQQWELT
+532 GQQWELT

-552 PVTMAEQSM
+552 PVAMSEQSM
-561 YSSPPQNQWIPFPEN
+561 YSTPPQSQWIPFPANVPHDMEN
-576 VSHDVETP
+576 S
-584 AQASR
+584 AQASN
-589 YESIDVQHRESE
+589 YQSVDVQHREEVVQRSPVSFPRPARSHSLHVPIYGPQGE
-601 GEVPPEE
+601 EEEEVPPEE

-622 KREDSRPLVSD
+622 KREDTRPLVSSKP
-633 ERSGR
+633 SGR

-648 RRSRPTNMQMR
+648 RSTRPTNMQMR
-659 SFSPQR
+659 SFSPER
-665 DEDRLLLVSA
+665 EEDRFLLVSA
-675 EVLPIPDEPR
+675 EVLPVPDEPPA
-685 TEISPPVVMED
+685 EISPPLAMEA
-696 RPENSS
+696 RAENVS
-702 PPRQEPVPSKASPLL
+702 PSREEPGPSKPSPLL
-717 SHGRS
+717 SHGRR
-722 GHREG
+722 GHMEEEREL
-727 KTERS
+727 
-732 PGSMAEMERRQE
+732 GSNNMPEMQMRQD
-744 PVPAKSSPLLSHG
+744 PVPGKSSPLLSHG
-757 RSGHLERKSER
+757 RSKREERKVDLIPGNMSE
-768 GPGSMA
+768 MQ
-774 EMERRQEPVPAK
+774 MIQDPVPAR

-794 RSGHLERKSERSP
+794 RWRHLEKESEHSP
-807 GSMAEMER
+807 GNIRM
-815 RQEPVPAKASP
+815 RQEPVPGKSSP
-826 LLSHGRSG
+826 LLAHGRPRHLEKESKHSQGNMQMRKDPVPVKSSLSLSHGKQR
-834 HLERKSE
+834 HLQKESE
-841 RSPGSMAEMERRQE
+841 RSPASRPKVLMMREHGSDNMPETVQKPVAGKSSPLLPQGRPRHLEKERDCSPDNMPEKMMMRQE
-855 PVPAKSSPLLS
+855 PAPSKSSPLLS
-866 HGRSGHLERKSERSP
+866 VGKPKCLEKQTERS
-881 GSMAEMERRQEP
+881 
-893 VPAKSSPLL
+893 
-902 SHGRSGHLERKS
+902 
-914 ERGPGSMAEMER
+914 
-926 RQEPVPANTSPLLS
+926 
-940 HGRLRH
+940 RH
-946 MEKDRELSPG
+946 N
-956 RMPEMHR
+956 MPEIKMM
-963 KQEPV
+963 KQEPA
-968 PRNSSPLLSHGKQGR
+968 
-983 LEERELRS
+983 ER
-991 ENVPEMMMRQEPVPS
+991 
-1006 SSSPLLSHG
+1006 
-1015 RQRNLENE
+1015 
-1023 REHNPSNMP
+1023 
-1032 EMTMML
+1032 
-1038 EPVPNKSSPLLSRR
+1038 
-1052 KPEHQ
+1052 
-1057 EKESDRRLG
+1057 
-1066 NRPKMMRQEPTE
+1066 
-1078 REDLSPLT
+1078 
-1086 VSDDSDAAPD
+1086 
-1096 IESLCTLHISEDS
+1096 
-1109 EDEEHKPSPEPPS
+1109 
-1122 PQGSDVDLHVYK
+1122 
-1134 SSDVKF
+1134 
-1140 GSMEFPPLS
+1140 
-1149 TRSQSVPAIPVTP
+1149 
-1162 VPEQQGRDRG
+1162 
-1172 SSEDVDNPI
+1172 
-1181 PFSGMSQSVSLSVLK
+1181 
-1196 HYFSDEFLGEDSEEE
+1196 
-1211 GASIDSVSTVVTRSP
+1211 
-1226 VSPASP
+1226 
-1232 QWEEG
+1232 EEG
-1237 EGLSPTRPLP
+1237 ESLSPTRPLP

-1282 AQETRETLREAMLR
+1282 AQETRETLREVMLR
-1296 ARQNRK
+1296 ARQNRR
-1302 DRPRERPKSLPPDTG
+1302 DGPRERPKSLPPDTG
-1317 MQGFRA
+1317 MQGFRT
-1323 GGERE
+1323 GSERE
-1328 ERREVSNQRLS
+1328 QGREGSNHRLS
-1339 DHVRMEVETISEAS
+1339 DQVRMEVETISEAS

-1366 RPLSQPDSAPRPLSA
+1366 RPSSQPDAAPHYSST
-1381 DREVIVIDKQNA
+1381 DREVIVINKQDA
-1393 IKDFVPSNLRK
+1393 VKDFVPSNLRK

-1416 VERETRPRGKNASRG
+1416 VERETRSRGKNASRG
-1431 PPPPYERSRMDG
+1431 PPPPYEHSRMDG

-1468 TEQFSAK
+1468 TDQFSAK

-1480 GGSESNVMKRPQRKH
+1480 GGSESNVMKRPPRKH
-1495 FAERVSELQEAVK
+1495 FAERVSELQEVVK
-1508 SPAKDESKE
+1508 SPAKEESI
-1517 EEEESNFQR
+1517 EEESNFQR
-1526 GVVGKAE
+1526 GVVGKGE
-1533 TDDSTI
+1533 TNDSTI

-1558 SESAGANPEGA
+1558 SESAGANPEGV

-1591 SFRKESPEVANLD
+1591 SFGKESSEGAYLD
-1604 DIQSRFAPSPI
+1604 DFQNRFAPAQI
-1615 VPPPNQ
+1615 IPPLNQ

-1629 KQFTRRMDPVESARI
+1629 KKFTRRMDPVESVGI
-1644 VEQEPSYSGSPNKEV
+1644 VEQEPSYSSNKEV
-1659 KYDTPPFPDQRDSVR
+1659 KYDTPPMPVQRDSVR
-1674 EARTNPT
+1674 ESRTNTT
-1681 VQKQEVLP
+1681 VQKQEVSP
-1689 KSPTSAPGSYSVKI
+1689 KSPTSAAGSYSVTI

-1720 MNTAK
+1720 M
-1725 NPFCS
+1725 
-1730 CLSPSYSRV
+1730 
-1739 SFQMPPPDQSSVR
+1739 PPPDQSVR
-1752 LRSKNKVTGTQKYSR
+1752 MRSKNKVTGTQKYSR

-1777 GDCEGWLWKKKDQR
+1777 GDCQGWLWKKKEQ
-1791 KIFGQKWKKL
+1791 KKFFAPKWKKL
-1801 WFVLKKFSLYYYAG
+1801 WFVLKKFSLYYYA
-1815 QDALK
+1815 DPHALK

-1831 VVYATDTECG
+1831 IVYATDTECG

-1850 MEIKT
+1850 TEIKT
-1855 FFFATDSKEDRDRWL
+1855 FFFATESKEDRDRWL

-1878 QYDRQSIHDPE
+1878 QYDRQSIHDE
-1889 LNILELAKQCPAIVE
+1889 SLNILELAKQCPAIVE

-1913 EESEPPSPNPVSP
+1913 EESEPPSPGPLSP
-1926 TRQSPS
+1926 TS
-1932 PPRKRKESSPERPVF
+1932 PPRKRKPTVGEDKEDSPERPVF
-1947 DDTPVVSP
+1947 DDSPIVSP
-1955 VATAPVGNSMKRS
+1955 PTSAPVRSSMKRD
-1968 REKPRKPSYLA
+1968 REQTRKHSYLA
-1979 AFDMNGTKKSPP
+1979 AVDAVNGTKKSPP
-1991 SERKSPSNPPRP
+1991 PERRPTYDPPRTM
-2003 PYDPPRP
+2003 YDPPRP
-2010 PHDPPRPP
+2010 TYDPPRPTHDPPRPP

-2024 QWGQLSTTSSDSEC
+2024 HWGQSSTTSSDSEC
-2038 THVTPISSTSS
+2038 THVTPMSSTSS

-2056 PMLLLPPPPQ
+2056 PMLVVPPPPQ

-2073 KNLYRQSWNVLQEEK
+2073 KNLYRQSWNVIQEEK
-2088 MMKMLELGQGNLS
+2088 MIKMLEFGQAKLS
-2101 EKQEKKLKLQ
+2101 EKQEKELKLQ

-2127 DRLLKSPQL
+2127 DRLLTSPQL
-2136 TSREVQDWKDQNQHI
+2136 TSKEVQDWKDQNQHI
-2151 LEDVEKHKDGADPPQ
+2151 LEDVVKHKPEAEPPQ
-2166 RPPSTSSRHNSQSGP
+2166 KSQSRPSSQSGP

-2208 RPLSTDLDRIES
+2208 RPISTDLDRIEN
-2220 DAGIKPPLP
+2220 DAGINLPLP

>member
-589 YESIDVQHRESE
+589 YESIDVQHR
-601 GEVPPEE
+601 
-608 PVPAY
+608 
-613 MPRGGHRRS
+613 
-622 KREDSRPLVSD
+622 
-633 ERSGR
+633 
-638 DSRRSSQRHS
+638 
-648 RRSRPTNMQMR
+648 
-659 SFSPQR
+659 
-665 DEDRLLLVSA
+665 
-675 EVLPIPDEPR
+675 
-685 TEISPPVVMED
+685 
-696 RPENSS
+696 
-702 PPRQEPVPSKASPLL
+702 
-717 SHGRS
+717 
-722 GHREG
+722 
-727 KTERS
+727 
-732 PGSMAEMERRQE
+732 
-744 PVPAKSSPLLSHG
+744 
-757 RSGHLERKSER
+757 
-768 GPGSMA
+768 
-774 EMERRQEPVPAK
+774 
-786 SSPLLSHG
+786 
-794 RSGHLERKSERSP
+794 
-807 GSMAEMER
+807 
-815 RQEPVPAKASP
+815 
-826 LLSHGRSG
+826 
-834 HLERKSE
+834 
-841 RSPGSMAEMERRQE
+841 
-855 PVPAKSSPLLS
+855 
-866 HGRSGHLERKSERSP
+866 
-881 GSMAEMERRQEP
+881 
-893 VPAKSSPLL
+893 
-902 SHGRSGHLERKS
+902 
-914 ERGPGSMAEMER
+914 
-926 RQEPVPANTSPLLS
+926 
-940 HGRLRH
+940 
-946 MEKDRELSPG
+946 
-956 RMPEMHR
+956 
-963 KQEPV
+963 
-968 PRNSSPLLSHGKQGR
+968 
-983 LEERELRS
+983 
-991 ENVPEMMMRQEPVPS
+991 
-1006 SSSPLLSHG
+1006 
-1015 RQRNLENE
+1015 
-1023 REHNPSNMP
+1023 
-1032 EMTMML
+1032 
-1038 EPVPNKSSPLLSRR
+1038 
-1052 KPEHQ
+1052 
-1057 EKESDRRLG
+1057 
-1066 NRPKMMRQEPTE
+1066 
-1078 REDLSPLT
+1078 
-1086 VSDDSDAAPD
+1086 
-1096 IESLCTLHISEDS
+1096 
-1109 EDEEHKPSPEPPS
+1109 
-1122 PQGSDVDLHVYK
+1122 
-1134 SSDVKF
+1134 
-1140 GSMEFPPLS
+1140 
-1149 TRSQSVPAIPVTP
+1149 
-1162 VPEQQGRDRG
+1162 
-1172 SSEDVDNPI
+1172 
-1181 PFSGMSQSVSLSVLK
+1181 
-1196 HYFSDEFLGEDSEEE
+1196 EDSEEE

>member
-1 MAHPYFQSDVSLQQ
+1 
-15 QSNMANSMESVGSW
+15 MANSMESVGSW

-227 PQVCSAARVEVVTLT
+227 PQVCSAARVEVITLT

-351 ICGRSLDSASPAN
+351 IRGRSLDSASPAN

-385 PYKPRQNFF
+385 PYKPR
-394 DRVRTP
+394 
-400 TSNITQS
+400 
-407 QVQVHQPLW
+407 
-416 EDEDMSPP
+416 
-424 PPQPLSDRSQSV
+424 
-436 HIPTHRQDQQA
+436 
-447 TWDDDER
+447 
-454 SPPSSRPLSGR
+454 
-465 SQSVHFPSHGQRTYW
+465 
-480 DGDEERFSPTDAPP
+480 
-494 FSSRAQSFNQPR
+494 
-506 GQQWDG
+506 
-512 DEEHVSPTDA
+512 
-522 PPFSSRAQSF
+522 
-532 NQPRGQQWELT
+532 
-543 QRDFSQPQP
+543 
-552 PVTMAEQSM
+552 
-561 YSSPPQNQWIPFPEN
+561 
-576 VSHDVETP
+576 
-584 AQASR
+584 
-589 YESIDVQHRESE
+589 
-601 GEVPPEE
+601 
-608 PVPAY
+608 
-613 MPRGGHRRS
+613 
-622 KREDSRPLVSD
+622 
-633 ERSGR
+633 
-638 DSRRSSQRHS
+638 
-648 RRSRPTNMQMR
+648 
-659 SFSPQR
+659 
-665 DEDRLLLVSA
+665 
-675 EVLPIPDEPR
+675 
-685 TEISPPVVMED
+685 
-696 RPENSS
+696 
-702 PPRQEPVPSKASPLL
+702 
-717 SHGRS
+717 
-722 GHREG
+722 
-727 KTERS
+727 
-732 PGSMAEMERRQE
+732 
-744 PVPAKSSPLLSHG
+744 
-757 RSGHLERKSER
+757 
-768 GPGSMA
+768 
-774 EMERRQEPVPAK
+774 
-786 SSPLLSHG
+786 
-794 RSGHLERKSERSP
+794 
-807 GSMAEMER
+807 
-815 RQEPVPAKASP
+815 
-826 LLSHGRSG
+826 
-834 HLERKSE
+834 
-841 RSPGSMAEMERRQE
+841 
-855 PVPAKSSPLLS
+855 
-866 HGRSGHLERKSERSP
+866 
-881 GSMAEMERRQEP
+881 
-893 VPAKSSPLL
+893 
-902 SHGRSGHLERKS
+902 
-914 ERGPGSMAEMER
+914 
-926 RQEPVPANTSPLLS
+926 
-940 HGRLRH
+940 
-946 MEKDRELSPG
+946 
-956 RMPEMHR
+956 
-963 KQEPV
+963 
-968 PRNSSPLLSHGKQGR
+968 
-983 LEERELRS
+983 
-991 ENVPEMMMRQEPVPS
+991 
-1006 SSSPLLSHG
+1006 
-1015 RQRNLENE
+1015 
-1023 REHNPSNMP
+1023 
-1032 EMTMML
+1032 
-1038 EPVPNKSSPLLSRR
+1038 
-1052 KPEHQ
+1052 
-1057 EKESDRRLG
+1057 
-1066 NRPKMMRQEPTE
+1066 
-1078 REDLSPLT
+1078 
-1086 VSDDSDAAPD
+1086 
-1096 IESLCTLHISEDS
+1096 
-1109 EDEEHKPSPEPPS
+1109 
-1122 PQGSDVDLHVYK
+1122 
-1134 SSDVKF
+1134 
-1140 GSMEFPPLS
+1140 
-1149 TRSQSVPAIPVTP
+1149 
-1162 VPEQQGRDRG
+1162 
-1172 SSEDVDNPI
+1172 
-1181 PFSGMSQSVSLSVLK
+1181 
-1196 HYFSDEFLGEDSEEE
+1196 
-1211 GASIDSVSTVVTRSP
+1211 
-1226 VSPASP
+1226 
-1232 QWEEG
+1232 EEG

>member
-622 KREDSRPLVSD
+622 KR
-633 ERSGR
+633 
-638 DSRRSSQRHS
+638 
-648 RRSRPTNMQMR
+648 
-659 SFSPQR
+659 
-665 DEDRLLLVSA
+665 
-675 EVLPIPDEPR
+675 
-685 TEISPPVVMED
+685 
-696 RPENSS
+696 
-702 PPRQEPVPSKASPLL
+702 
-717 SHGRS
+717 
-722 GHREG
+722 
-727 KTERS
+727 
-732 PGSMAEMERRQE
+732 
-744 PVPAKSSPLLSHG
+744 
-757 RSGHLERKSER
+757 
-768 GPGSMA
+768 
-774 EMERRQEPVPAK
+774 
-786 SSPLLSHG
+786 
-794 RSGHLERKSERSP
+794 
-807 GSMAEMER
+807 
-815 RQEPVPAKASP
+815 
-826 LLSHGRSG
+826 
-834 HLERKSE
+834 
-841 RSPGSMAEMERRQE
+841 
-855 PVPAKSSPLLS
+855 
-866 HGRSGHLERKSERSP
+866 
-881 GSMAEMERRQEP
+881 
-893 VPAKSSPLL
+893 
-902 SHGRSGHLERKS
+902 
-914 ERGPGSMAEMER
+914 
-926 RQEPVPANTSPLLS
+926 
-940 HGRLRH
+940 
-946 MEKDRELSPG
+946 
-956 RMPEMHR
+956 
-963 KQEPV
+963 
-968 PRNSSPLLSHGKQGR
+968 
-983 LEERELRS
+983 
-991 ENVPEMMMRQEPVPS
+991 
-1006 SSSPLLSHG
+1006 
-1015 RQRNLENE
+1015 
-1023 REHNPSNMP
+1023 
-1032 EMTMML
+1032 
-1038 EPVPNKSSPLLSRR
+1038 
-1052 KPEHQ
+1052 
-1057 EKESDRRLG
+1057 
-1066 NRPKMMRQEPTE
+1066 
-1078 REDLSPLT
+1078 
-1086 VSDDSDAAPD
+1086 
-1096 IESLCTLHISEDS
+1096 
-1109 EDEEHKPSPEPPS
+1109 
-1122 PQGSDVDLHVYK
+1122 
-1134 SSDVKF
+1134 
-1140 GSMEFPPLS
+1140 
-1149 TRSQSVPAIPVTP
+1149 
-1162 VPEQQGRDRG
+1162 
-1172 SSEDVDNPI
+1172 
-1181 PFSGMSQSVSLSVLK
+1181 
-1196 HYFSDEFLGEDSEEE
+1196 EDSEEE